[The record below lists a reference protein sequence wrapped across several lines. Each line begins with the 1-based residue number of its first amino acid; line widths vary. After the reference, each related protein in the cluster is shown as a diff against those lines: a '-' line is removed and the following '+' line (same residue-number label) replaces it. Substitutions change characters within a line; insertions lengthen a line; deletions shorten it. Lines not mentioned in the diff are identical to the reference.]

1 MAATFTKRTA
11 LAGIVALSSLF
22 IAYDAGVAGITAFLA
37 SKRPQLAMRL
47 NPENGAAVGRG
58 VQHAVAAAGGKRK
71 VSRPEQAA
79 LVGALKHDPLSRV
92 ALRMLALG
100 VEGEGQKNRA
110 RQIMTLSSQVSR
122 RDVGTQIWLIGDA
135 AARGDIV
142 KTIAHYDA
150 ALSSRA
156 SSSQILFP
164 LLTKGLSYDP
174 LHPVLAPYLRDRPW
188 AEGFIAYAT
197 NSNQQAAKLG
207 HLLELAGSFPK
218 DPHTRVILGQ
228 VVAKF
233 AAEGDAKGG
242 ERFAIRMMGVKPQ
255 IFADFG
261 LHKSTTDATLA
272 PLSWAIPNPGGVV
285 GELSKDGGVD
295 LFVPSDNRGVV
306 LSRVV
311 SMSPGRYRLLQSISY
326 PEGGAP
332 LSLGWEATCIAGKK
346 ATKFW
351 GQDLPRST
359 NAARY
364 TAELVVGDGC
374 GTVRFDLIVRG
385 DDRREPAVAT
395 ISGLELRK
403 S

>member
-1 MAATFTKRTA
+1 MAAASKSRTA
-11 LAGIVALSSLF
+11 
-22 IAYDAGVAGITAFLA
+22 VAGILALASIFVAYQAGVTGTAAFLV

-47 NPENGAAVGRG
+47 NPESGAAAGRG
-58 VQHAVAAAGGKRK
+58 VQQVLAAAGGKRK
-71 VSRPEQAA
+71 VSKQEQAV
-79 LVGALKHDPLSRV
+79 LINALKHDALSRV

-100 VEGEGQKNRA
+100 VEGEGKKSQA
-110 RQIMTLSSQVSR
+110 RQIMALSSAVSR

-164 LLTKGLSYDP
+164 LLTKGLSYEP

-188 AEGFIAYAT
+188 AEGFIVHAT
-197 NSNQQAAKLG
+197 NSDQQAAKLG
-207 HLLELAGSFPK
+207 HLLELAGPFPK
-218 DPHTRVILGQ
+218 DSHTRVILGQ

-242 ERFAIRMMGVKPQ
+242 ARFAVRMMGVKPQ
-255 IFADFG
+255 VFDDFG
-261 LHKSTTDATLA
+261 LHKSTTDVTLA
-272 PLSWAIPNPGGVV
+272 PLSWAIPNPGGVLA
-285 GELSKDGGVD
+285 ELSKDGGVD

-306 LSRVV
+306 LSRMV
-311 SMSPGRYRLLQSISY
+311 SIAPGRYRLLQSISY
-326 PEGGAP
+326 PEGGPP
-332 LSLGWEATCIAGKK
+332 LSLGWEATCIAGKR

-364 TAELVVGDGC
+364 TSDLVVGDGC
-374 GTVRFDLIVRG
+374 GAVRFDLIVRG
-385 DDRREPAVAT
+385 DDRREPGVAT
-395 ISGLELRK
+395 ISGLELKK